1 MDLFEEFEEKKT
13 PGPNSQYNK
22 WNNLVILYIV
32 IIALENNLLINVVIM
47 IIVVELDECRV
58 IHIDCYEQFVKLLL
72 DECRAIP
79 IDCYKQFLKML
90 NKQNSSWGMTYEL
103 CQLWLVMMQMVFYKA
118 AHPSEMPCM
127 M

>member
-1 MDLFEEFEEKKT
+1 M
-13 PGPNSQYNK
+13 
-22 WNNLVILYIV
+22 
-32 IIALENNLLINVVIM
+32 IIALENSLLINVVIM

-90 NKQNSSWGMTYEL
+90 NKQNSSWGNDIGIVSAVACDDANGFL
-103 CQLWLVMMQMVFYKA
+103 YKA

-127 M
+127 ML

>member
-1 MDLFEEFEEKKT
+1 
-13 PGPNSQYNK
+13 
-22 WNNLVILYIV
+22 V
-32 IIALENNLLINVVIM
+32 IIALENSLLINVVIM

-90 NKQNSSWGMTYEL
+90 NKQNSSWGNDIGIVSAVACDDAKWFSTKPPTRVKCL
-103 CQLWLVMMQMVFYKA
+103 A
-118 AHPSEMPCM
+118 
-127 M
+127 